1 MPEIIKI
8 GTLAQKSTPWGKVFK
23 VWVDNTRSKSSGR
36 LELQF
41 FYNGQQGDE
50 DSMSRST
57 KVARDQGQH
66 GVAVLLG
73 ALGRAGVLP
82 QAVIDLGAA
91 LLLGPEATLQDISSL
106 RGQRVGCFQDCA
118 ELAERLRALGAEVVT
133 LVPGGPVP
141 EGLVA
146 IGGGALALGTLG
158 RLRRGDTLLETE
170 LGRAGCGVIVLDE
183 VLASRSA
190 EDQAALR
197 AALAEAGACEEVLA
211 QNERALAALRR
222 NYKAARPVAPAEV
235 APSVAVEETP
245 AAQAAQPSAP
255 VEEAAPA
262 ERGRGRRRG
271 RGD

>member
-1 MPEIIKI
+1 MPEPIKI

-23 VWVDNTRSKSSGR
+23 VWGDNTQSKSSGR

-41 FYNGQQGDE
+41 FYNGQQGEE

-91 LLLGPEATLQDISSL
+91 LLLGPEATLQDLSSL

-118 ELAERLRALGAEVVT
+118 ELAERLHALGAEVVT

-146 IGGGALALGTLG
+146 IGGGALALGSLG
-158 RLRRGDTLLETE
+158 RQRRGETLLEAE

-183 VLASRSA
+183 ALASRSA

-197 AALAEAGACEEVLA
+197 AALAEAGSCEEVLA
-211 QNERALAALRR
+211 QSERALATLRR
-222 NYKAARPVAPAEV
+222 NYKAARPAAPAEE
-235 APSVAVEETP
+235 APAPQP
-245 AAQAAQPSAP
+245 AQVSAP
-255 VEEAAPA
+255 AEEAAPA
-262 ERGRGRRRG
+262 ERGRGRRRR